1 MFDFGDTGYEV
12 VADCSSK
19 SEREGYWRAAKGLQ
33 KVDGLDTSQYLDEV
47 AEGHITGKYT
57 AQQAA
62 CIVEEYYERKENRA
76 AVSGTKEADIVAS
89 RIVEILTERTF
100 AFRPGMLSVIH
111 ERLFEGIL
119 PTNYAG
125 HYRDYN
131 ISKPEPVLANRSVE
145 YAPWQ
150 LIRDNLEYDFGTFDY
165 RSLTFDT
172 AHDASNF
179 AKFVSNIWETHPF
192 IEGNTRTTAVFC
204 ELVFRNKGVPIDNEQ
219 FEKHSLFFRNALVR
233 ASYSSLKDG
242 IRPDAIPL
250 CHFFENLAFGR
261 SHMLRNRDL
270 YCEELYKIEGL
281 ESPLRAFASRTK
293 QSKAAQLYTEQHC
306 FDKNDVHRDD
316 FNR

>member
-1 MFDFGDTGYEV
+1 MFDFADTGYEV

-62 CIVEEYYERKENRA
+62 CIVKEYYERKENRA

-165 RSLTFDT
+165 QSLSFDT
-172 AHDASNF
+172 DHDVSSF

-204 ELVFRNKGVPIDNEQ
+204 ELIFRNKGVPVDNGQ
-219 FEKHSLFFRNALVR
+219 FQKHSLFFRNALVR
-233 ASYSSLKDG
+233 ASYSSFKDG
-242 IRPDAIPL
+242 IRPNFVPL
-250 CHFFENLAFGR
+250 LHFFENLAFGR

-270 YCEELYKIEGL
+270 YCEELYRAEGL
-281 ESPLRAFASRTK
+281 ESPYHAFASRIER
-293 QSKAAQLYTEQHC
+293 SNAAQRHVGQHC
-306 FDKNDVHRDD
+306 FDTKERQHDNYER
-316 FNR
+316 